1 MFRSW
6 FNTPTTIDTKP
17 LAAKKDMT
25 IDTTARHQ
33 GEKLF
38 STLATTTSPTTI
50 TTTTTTKTPMTTTAN
65 APSTMTMMVSPK
77 VPPTVKSTSVN
88 VNMDD
93 QISRSSVNNDSAV
106 SSEFDSEPFQSASIS
121 LSIELAKKTS
131 YSSLNSPS
139 SVATTTTTATSKPI
153 FMQKPDNVTPQS
165 SLPKYITNNNN
176 KHNER
181 PSSIASH
188 SSHSLLQRM
197 AHSPKAAPATFSTS
211 VSANGK
217 NNSHQDNNENTAT
230 TSAVIESLSKQIHPP
245 PPPPGAAAAAPIEDF
260 DELTE
265 QDIHNV
271 ATNTTTPT
279 VSMSTTTDDEEEEMD
294 HQQESQ
300 AQAQQKIDSSQSS
313 TCENTTQKP
322 SAAAAEV
329 VVQEKGDQKV
339 GGFWTWLG
347 FPPSDSES
355 PAVDTIA
362 TRGAAVA
369 TAEKP
374 LGSKGEDTH
383 QDEHR
388 QLKCQQEEEQD
399 TLDQDNTTTTTT
411 TITTKTTPNNS
422 APAEALR
429 DTSDQKTKTSSWSS
443 FLFSSRPSSI
453 HQQTPQQQKPAVPA
467 NQTLD
472 ASTANTT
479 ITTTNTNTTTQ
490 PAIAATAD
498 DEAAAASDANLR
510 KVKSTSSLPSSPLS
524 TTQTLRYSASI
535 SSFQQPPKKKNFVF
549 PPFESQFLE
558 NDAAAAATET
568 NTISAS
574 NASTAT
580 TTQNSSSSN
589 LIIKAMDAINS
600 ILIPTPAPPAAAAAA
615 AEEDSTSNWIAKRMR
630 AKFSNFVDDIKQYT
644 STKDPVQS
652 AMLDKRI
659 VVVGVHGWFPM
670 KLVRSMIGE
679 PTGTSIKFCE
689 QMVSGVKLYF
699 ESVHQV
705 TLPDDAITMVP
716 LEGEGKVE
724 DRVNQLY
731 TKLVDN
737 SKWLEAVSS
746 ADVVLW
752 ATHSQGT
759 PVSIM
764 LLQRLLER
772 GHIHVIRQSICVLAM
787 AGISSGPFPALKGSL
802 IVKMTHHFLIQY
814 FEADAAREL
823 FEFMDSNSPI
833 SVKFRQSLAYVLKC
847 GTKVVL
853 TGSMQD
859 QVVPLYSAIMS
870 SVNHSSI
877 LRSIYIDGHVY
888 SQDDF
893 LINLIV
899 FALRLR
905 NSGLS
910 DHDLLTHLSEVLAG
924 SLYALEG
931 GHSTIYEELEVY
943 MTAIRYTFET
953 APFGKYTRRMSPS
966 LQPAAPSPPFSTQ
979 PKRSTSLEDAVLDPF
994 QAKQQQNPF
1003 YLPWAL
1009 HAVCTDPL
1017 ILADESLK
1025 QDLCHLQALF
1035 EQWNPTSA
1043 RLREL
1048 KFRLDP
1054 LKTIKL

>member
-1 MFRSW
+1 
-6 FNTPTTIDTKP
+6 
-17 LAAKKDMT
+17 
-25 IDTTARHQ
+25 
-33 GEKLF
+33 
-38 STLATTTSPTTI
+38 
-50 TTTTTTKTPMTTTAN
+50 
-65 APSTMTMMVSPK
+65 
-77 VPPTVKSTSVN
+77 
-88 VNMDD
+88 
-93 QISRSSVNNDSAV
+93 
-106 SSEFDSEPFQSASIS
+106 
-121 LSIELAKKTS
+121 
-131 YSSLNSPS
+131 
-139 SVATTTTTATSKPI
+139 
-153 FMQKPDNVTPQS
+153 
-165 SLPKYITNNNN
+165 
-176 KHNER
+176 
-181 PSSIASH
+181 
-188 SSHSLLQRM
+188 
-197 AHSPKAAPATFSTS
+197 
-211 VSANGK
+211 
-217 NNSHQDNNENTAT
+217 
-230 TSAVIESLSKQIHPP
+230 
-245 PPPPGAAAAAPIEDF
+245 
-260 DELTE
+260 
-265 QDIHNV
+265 
-271 ATNTTTPT
+271 
-279 VSMSTTTDDEEEEMD
+279 
-294 HQQESQ
+294 
-300 AQAQQKIDSSQSS
+300 
-313 TCENTTQKP
+313 
-322 SAAAAEV
+322 
-329 VVQEKGDQKV
+329 
-339 GGFWTWLG
+339 
-347 FPPSDSES
+347 
-355 PAVDTIA
+355 
-362 TRGAAVA
+362 
-369 TAEKP
+369 
-374 LGSKGEDTH
+374 
-383 QDEHR
+383 
-388 QLKCQQEEEQD
+388 
-399 TLDQDNTTTTTT
+399 
-411 TITTKTTPNNS
+411 
-422 APAEALR
+422 
-429 DTSDQKTKTSSWSS
+429 
-443 FLFSSRPSSI
+443 
-453 HQQTPQQQKPAVPA
+453 
-467 NQTLD
+467 
-472 ASTANTT
+472 
-479 ITTTNTNTTTQ
+479 
-490 PAIAATAD
+490 
-498 DEAAAASDANLR
+498 
-510 KVKSTSSLPSSPLS
+510 
-524 TTQTLRYSASI
+524 
-535 SSFQQPPKKKNFVF
+535 
-549 PPFESQFLE
+549 
-558 NDAAAAATET
+558 
-568 NTISAS
+568 
-574 NASTAT
+574 
-580 TTQNSSSSN
+580 
-589 LIIKAMDAINS
+589 MDAINS
-600 ILIPTPAPPAAAAAA
+600 ILIPAPAPL
-615 AEEDSTSNWIAKRMR
+615 AEEESTSNWIAKRMR
-630 AKFSNFVDDIKQYT
+630 AKFSHFVDDIKQYT

-699 ESVHQV
+699 ESEHQV

-731 TKLVDN
+731 TKLIDN

-802 IVKMTHHFLIQY
+802 IVKY

-877 LRSIYIDGHVY
+877 LRSIYIDGHIY

-966 LQPAAPSPPFSTQ
+966 LQPKKLA
-979 PKRSTSLEDAVLDPF
+979 LVEDAVLESF

-1017 ILADESLK
+1017 ILADEPLK
-1025 QDLCHLQALF
+1025 EDLRHLLTLF

-1054 LKTIKL
+1054 LRTIKL